1 MKKKLI
7 LVFAAFFAGIASLEA
22 KENLDYVN
30 MFVGASGY
38 HVTAYGGTT
47 PAVGSPFAMTQ
58 WCAATRENKI
68 SRTVYHYDDKT
79 CIGFIASHQPTIWMG
94 DYGFFTLMPQ
104 LGEPKLGVEERGVKI
119 DHNRQVATPYYYK
132 LAYDVPEGGEITT
145 EITATSRAGFLKI
158 HYPQNAKA
166 KPVMYIQAARAEQKP
181 FGGEIA
187 VFPDKRE
194 IRLFNQ
200 ERHDAHLGPEL
211 KNLKGYYVL
220 KFDKP
225 FKLLGVYN
233 NGQKKDYVNSVS
245 GGYDVSCAIEFA
257 EDVGTVQVKSGSSF
271 ISYEQA
277 ADNLER
283 EIGDNSFDKTKAI
296 VKAQWQNYFDKIE
309 IEGASELDKR
319 IFFTA
324 LFRTLQLPRE
334 FSEYGRYYSAF
345 DDKIHEGVSYNAY
358 SLWDT
363 FRAQHPFLQIIAPER
378 VSPMVQALVQMYK
391 ESGWLP
397 KWPNPSFTNIM
408 IGTHADAVIADAYV
422 NGFRDFDVKTAY
434 EAIRKDATV
443 PPSND
448 EKSRWVDR
456 GLWKEGFGYEAR
468 SGLTSYLKRGYVT
481 SDYTNESVSRTL
493 EFALDD
499 YCVAQMAKALGKDDD
514 YKTFMRHSENYRNL
528 FNKETNFFHA
538 KKADGKW
545 HPNRHEGMTESK
557 NWQYRFCVMQNLYGL
572 IELMGGEQ
580 NFVKNLD
587 EVFEKGHYAHNNE
600 PSHHYVY
607 LYNYCDR
614 LDIAQ
619 KRIPKIMFDNYKD
632 EPKGLTGND
641 DCGQMSAWY
650 IFTAMGFYP
659 MCPASGEYV
668 LGLPRFKRIKVAL
681 PNGKFI
687 EVKAEKAGVAKTM
700 QNIYFNGKKV
710 EKPYTIKVKDVLNG
724 CLLEF
729 KE

>member
-158 HYPQNAKA
+158 HYPQNSEA

-345 DDKIHEGVSYNAY
+345 DDKIHEGVSYNA
-358 SLWDT
+358 SL
-363 FRAQHPFLQIIAPER
+363 
-378 VSPMVQALVQMYK
+378 S
-391 ESGWLP
+391 
-397 KWPNPSFTNIM
+397 
-408 IGTHADAVIADAYV
+408 
-422 NGFRDFDVKTAY
+422 
-434 EAIRKDATV
+434 
-443 PPSND
+443 
-448 EKSRWVDR
+448 
-456 GLWKEGFGYEAR
+456 AR
-468 SGLTSYLKRGYVT
+468 ST
-481 SDYTNESVSRTL
+481 
-493 EFALDD
+493 
-499 YCVAQMAKALGKDDD
+499 
-514 YKTFMRHSENYRNL
+514 
-528 FNKETNFFHA
+528 
-538 KKADGKW
+538 
-545 HPNRHEGMTESK
+545 
-557 NWQYRFCVMQNLYGL
+557 RFC
-572 IELMGGEQ
+572 
-580 NFVKNLD
+580 
-587 EVFEKGHYAHNNE
+587 
-600 PSHHYVY
+600 
-607 LYNYCDR
+607 R
-614 LDIAQ
+614 
-619 KRIPKIMFDNYKD
+619 
-632 EPKGLTGND
+632 
-641 DCGQMSAWY
+641 
-650 IFTAMGFYP
+650 
-659 MCPASGEYV
+659 
-668 LGLPRFKRIKVAL
+668 
-681 PNGKFI
+681 
-687 EVKAEKAGVAKTM
+687 
-700 QNIYFNGKKV
+700 
-710 EKPYTIKVKDVLNG
+710 
-724 CLLEF
+724 
-729 KE
+729 